1 MRKRKCDSEYHTGRL
16 NISCP
21 PSTKDAIAADA
32 TAHGLSISQF
42 ILKLYG
48 TSKQVGSSAH
58 LARMG
63 LDLVGLKKRLM
74 DVDTRLRRSLN
85 RSNGMVDPA
94 VHDDL
99 ARLKQL
105 EDEIDVTLRETI
117 AAVKVIKKREEG
129 LGA

>member
-1 MRKRKCDSEYHTGRL
+1 MRKRKRDSEYHTGRL

-85 RSNGMVDPA
+85 RSNGMVDPV